1 MGGYVGFG
9 RGSSSGFSP
18 PVTAFRALLFGHCF
32 LESSAR
38 CWEPPCIRSRGFM
51 SQRLASTSNRP
62 SRNTLCLAIRS
73 ASQYALPR
81 NTLCLAIRSAWDPL
95 SEVFSQRVCDEIL
108 NWDLPPS
115 TLYLDPPT
123 EISGDSD
130 VELYLF
136 LAIDLR
142 VVFPKLVFWILR
154 GSLF

>member
-1 MGGYVGFG
+1 MGGYVGFS

-62 SRNTLCLAIRS
+62 SRNTLCLAV
-73 ASQYALPR
+73 
-81 NTLCLAIRSAWDPL
+81 RSAWDPL